1 MGRCLI
7 KANAHTH
14 GDSFYF
20 AKSNE
25 EEAIYNREKNS
36 LPQCGRKIIIFCFQ
50 LNIK

>member
-14 GDSFYF
+14 GDSSYF

-25 EEAIYNREKNS
+25 EEAMYNREKTLCHNVE
-36 LPQCGRKIIIFCFQ
+36 GR
-50 LNIK
+50 